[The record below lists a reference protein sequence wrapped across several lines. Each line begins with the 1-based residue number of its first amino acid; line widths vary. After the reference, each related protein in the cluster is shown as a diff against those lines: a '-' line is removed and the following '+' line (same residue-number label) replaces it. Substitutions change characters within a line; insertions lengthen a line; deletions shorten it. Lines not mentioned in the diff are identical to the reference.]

1 MEKIELGGRTY
12 VPVKNSTIEHDF
24 WLMGQIRSAGLDEV
38 HIKPDER
45 PEDFALRLLRD
56 VINSGHVFLLL
67 GGLLIPEGTAFE
79 DWTPELAD
87 ETAGTLK
94 KLTAPGDKEKVRE
107 QVLSLLIGFFE
118 TGLACLTTSRSYS
131 PGQGRPVS
139 GSGGRE
145 TTETGATS

>member
-1 MEKIELGGRTY
+1 MEKIELGGRAY

-24 WLMGQIRSAGLDEV
+24 YLMGQIRAAGLDEV
-38 HIKPDER
+38 HVRPEES

-56 VINSGHVFLLL
+56 VINSGRVFLLL
-67 GGLLIPEGTAFE
+67 GGLLIPEGTASE
-79 DWTPELAD
+79 DWTPELAE
-87 ETAGTLK
+87 ETARALK
-94 KLTAPGDKEKVRE
+94 KLTAPDDKEKIRE

-131 PGQGRPVS
+131 PGPGRLVS
-139 GSGGRE
+139 GSGERG

>member
-38 HIKPDER
+38 RINPDEK

-56 VINSGHVFLLL
+56 VINSGKVFLLL
-67 GGLLIPEGTAFE
+67 GGLLIPEGTAGE
-79 DWTPELAD
+79 DWTPELAG
-87 ETAGTLK
+87 ETAGALK
-94 KLTAPGDKEKVRE
+94 KLTAPEDKEKVRE

-118 TGLACLTTSRSYS
+118 AGLACLTTSRSFS
-131 PGQGRPVS
+131 PGPGRP
-139 GSGGRE
+139 GSGNAERG
-145 TTETGATS
+145 TTATGAIS